1 VISLEESAKPGDGG
15 PTALNPALDFWR
27 DGVITFIRTA
37 TAAPGK
43 IGDLLAFGH
52 KVGEIIGQVTGE
64 RPTVAMS
71 FGGQANQ
78 VAWISASPNLGA
90 MEQMFGKLMAN
101 AEYRDFLKTAEHL
114 IVPGSV
120 HDHIW
125 THV

>member
-1 VISLEESAKPGDGG
+1 M
-15 PTALNPALDFWR
+15 
-27 DGVITFIRTA
+27 ITFIRTA
-37 TAAPGK
+37 TATPGK

-52 KVGEIIGQVTGE
+52 KAVEIIGQVTGE
-64 RPTVAMS
+64 KPTVAMS

-78 VAWISASPNLGA
+78 IAWISASPNLGA
-90 MEQMFGKLMAN
+90 LEQMFGKLMAN
-101 AEYRDFLKTAEHL
+101 AEYRDFLKTAEQM